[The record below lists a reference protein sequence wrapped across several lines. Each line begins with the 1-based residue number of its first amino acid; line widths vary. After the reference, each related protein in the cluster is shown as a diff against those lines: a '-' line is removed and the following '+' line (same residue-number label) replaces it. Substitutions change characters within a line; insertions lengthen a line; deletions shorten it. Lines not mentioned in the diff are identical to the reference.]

1 MMVLQTNGLTKKYNN
16 QLVVNN
22 LNIHVRQGEIYALV
36 GRNGAGKTTTL
47 KMMMG
52 LVKQTRGEIT
62 VFGEQLTTSNAGAY
76 RRIGALI
83 EAPAF
88 YENLTAIEN
97 LNLIASLR
105 GIHNKNA
112 VINTLELVGLENDTN
127 KKSGKFSLGM
137 KQRLGIALALMH
149 DPEFIILDE
158 PTNSLDPAGIQHMR
172 SLILRLNKEA
182 GTSILI
188 SSHILSEVEQLA
200 DTIGIIHQGC
210 LVEEVPMNEIRR
222 RNRHFIKM
230 AVSNTALAVPILEKK
245 LGITD
250 FDVESEYIL
259 KIYEIERSM
268 EDVNRYFHDAHIGVS
283 EISMSKGNLEA
294 YFMKMTGGVNDIA

>member
-1 MMVLQTNGLTKKYNN
+1 MMVLETNGLTKKYNN

-22 LNIHVRQGEIYALV
+22 LNMHVRQGEIYALL

-47 KMMMG
+47 KMVMG

-62 VFGEQLTTSNAGAY
+62 VFGEKLTRSNTGGY

-88 YENLTAIEN
+88 YENLTAVEN

-112 VINTLELVGLENDTN
+112 VNNTLELVGLENDTN

-158 PTNSLDPAGIQHMR
+158 PTNSLDPAGIQQMR
-172 SLILRLNKEA
+172 SLILSLSKEA

-210 LVEEVPMNEIRR
+210 LIEEVPMNEIRL

-230 AVSNTALAVPILEKK
+230 VVSSTALAVPILEKQ

-250 FDVESEYIL
+250 FDVESDYIL
-259 KIYEIERSM
+259 KIYEIERNM

-283 EISMSKGNLEA
+283 EISMNKGNLEE
-294 YFMKMTGGVNDIA
+294 YFMKITGG